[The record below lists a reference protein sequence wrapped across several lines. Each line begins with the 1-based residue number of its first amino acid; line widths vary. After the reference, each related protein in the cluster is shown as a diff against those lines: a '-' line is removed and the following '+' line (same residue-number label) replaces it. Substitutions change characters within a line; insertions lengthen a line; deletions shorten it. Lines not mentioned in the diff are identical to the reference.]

1 MKNWFIYLTILS
13 VFAAA
18 CTKEPAEVRMAKLF
32 VEGNG
37 NYLITFGTVE
47 PVTIKGEN
55 NWTTTFNV
63 NPGDTI
69 RLSVKTTNNPATIYL
84 NVELQQGLLYC
95 TSLYVRPESSGVLNH
110 VVSEQF

>member
-1 MKNWFIYLTILS
+1 MKNWFFLLTILAILAS
-13 VFAAA
+13 A
-18 CTKEPAEVRMAKLF
+18 CSKEPAEVRMAKLF

-55 NWTTTFNV
+55 NWATTFNV

-69 RLSVKTTNNPATIYL
+69 RLSVMTTDKPATIYL
-84 NVELQQGLLYC
+84 NIELQQGLLYC
-95 TSLYVRPESSGVLNH
+95 TSLYIEPESSGVLNH